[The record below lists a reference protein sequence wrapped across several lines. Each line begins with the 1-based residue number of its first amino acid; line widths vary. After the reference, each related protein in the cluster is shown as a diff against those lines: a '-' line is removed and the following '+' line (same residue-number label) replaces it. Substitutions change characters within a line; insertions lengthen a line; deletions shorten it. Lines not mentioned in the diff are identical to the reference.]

1 MLKRVLTK
9 IIIAGILLAAACSP
23 KPTGTVTLRLG
34 YFPNITHS
42 QPIVGLA
49 KGIFREGV
57 GPNVD
62 LVTTTFNA
70 GPSEIEALFANQI
83 DAGYIGPSPAINGY
97 VKSQGKAL
105 RILAGAMSGG
115 ALFVTKP
122 NIQEV
127 SDLKG
132 KVLSS
137 PQLGNT
143 QDVALRNFLLN
154 SGLVLDKDVIIKPA
168 ANSDILNLFKRG
180 DIDGAWVPEPWGTR
194 MLIEGNG
201 RLFLDERTLWSGG
214 LFSTTVLIV
223 NTDFFDRY
231 PQVVEALVKANVD
244 TTIWINKNPQESIK
258 IVASEI
264 STITGVSMS
273 EDLVGRAWSNIDV
286 TYDPIISSIQS
297 SADAAFRLGFLGD
310 TKPDL
315 DGMYSVSLLNKVL
328 RSEGLPEVK

>member
-1 MLKRVLTK
+1 MLKRVLT
-9 IIIAGILLAAACSP
+9 IIVILGILLVVACNP
-23 KPTGTVTLRLG
+23 KPTGTITLRLG

-49 KGIFREGV
+49 KGIFREDLGL
-57 GPNVD
+57 NVN
-62 LVTTTFNA
+62 LVTITFNA

-83 DAGYIGPSPAINGY
+83 DAGYIGPSPAVNGY

-105 RILAGAMSGG
+105 KVVAGATSGG

-122 NIQEV
+122 NIQKV

-154 SGLVLDKDVIIKPA
+154 NGLVPDKDVIIKPA

-194 MLIEGNG
+194 MLLEGNG
-201 RLFLDERTLWSGG
+201 KLFLDERTLWPDG
-214 LFSTTVLIV
+214 LFSTAVLIA
-223 NTDFFDRY
+223 NTDFMSKH
-231 PQVVEALVKANVD
+231 PEVVEALIKASVD
-244 TTIWINKNPQESIK
+244 TTMWINGNPQESIK

-264 STITGVSMS
+264 SAITGVNMS
-273 EDLVGRAWSNIDV
+273 EDLVGGAWGNMDA
-286 TYDPIISSIQS
+286 TYDPIVSSIQS
-297 SADAAFRLGFLGD
+297 SADAAFKLGFLGD

-315 DGMYSVSLLNKVL
+315 SGLCSLDLLNKVL
-328 RSEGLPEVK
+328 RGEGLPEVK